1 VWILLHN
8 SETSTNETASVRLYL
23 DESGGKDPNTPKAV
37 VGGLLINYSHFLHF
51 EDEWDHLLDTH
62 GITAPL
68 HMREF
73 GKDGKLGGISICCRR
88 EIFTEVAQLIN
99 SHKIGSQSS
108 TLTNSEYES
117 LIPKEARDIFSP
129 YAMCYNLA
137 IMTNH
142 KLAEGVYEKKIP
154 VILDM
159 GNPYADHVRKAHAAA
174 LTMQNSGEMYLHLGG
189 LYFDD
194 DAEFGVLQAA
204 DVIAWS
210 IRRLASGLQFPP
222 GMEAIREVL
231 AYKNDHRENKWKTE
245 WLKEMGDNIGKR
257 VEEMK
262 RIAEAER
269 RAEEYDEEF

>member
-1 VWILLHN
+1 VWLLLHN
-8 SETSTNETASVRLYL
+8 SESSANETAVVRLYL
-23 DESGGKDPNTPKAV
+23 DESGGRDPNTPKAV
-37 VGGLLINYSHFLHF
+37 VGGVLINYSHFLYF
-51 EDEWDHLLDTH
+51 EDEWDKMLEAH
-62 GITAPL
+62 GIAPPL
-68 HMREF
+68 HMKEF
-73 GKDGKLGGISICCRR
+73 GKDGKLGKISVCCRR
-88 EIFTEVAQLIN
+88 EIFSEVAQLIN

-159 GNPYADHVRKAHAAA
+159 GNPYANQVRQAHAAA
-174 LTMQNSGEMYLHLGG
+174 LTMQKSGEMFLHLGG

-194 DAEFGVLQAA
+194 DAEFGTLQAA

-210 IRRLASGLQFPP
+210 TRRLASGFKLPP
-222 GMEAIREVL
+222 GMEAIQEIL
-231 AYKNDHRENKWKTE
+231 LYENDHRDNTWKAD
-245 WLKEMGDNIGKR
+245 WLKQTGDNISRR

-262 RIAEAER
+262 AVLER
-269 RAEEYDEEF
+269 EQKAEENDEEF